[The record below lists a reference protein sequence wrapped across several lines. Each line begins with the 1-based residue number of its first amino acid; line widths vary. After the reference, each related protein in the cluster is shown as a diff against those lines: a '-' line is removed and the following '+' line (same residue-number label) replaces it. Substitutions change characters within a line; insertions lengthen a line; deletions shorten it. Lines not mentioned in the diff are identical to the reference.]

1 MKRLFTF
8 CFTFILLFSLVPAAV
23 AAQEEPIS
31 VILDGKVLSFDVP
44 PMLVNDR
51 TMVPMRAI
59 FTALGAEVDWDE
71 ESQTAISVR
80 DGVAIRIQIGSAQ
93 MEADGVAV
101 PLDAPAMLV
110 NDRTL
115 VPLRAVSEAFG
126 VTVDWQGDTNTVLLN
141 SPLSL
146 PEPTAVSTPEV
157 TPSPTPAPEDTATP
171 SATPQPTA
179 TTEIPFLLDDTLSEE
194 DTAFVNAALAYYME
208 LGSAYDAMHEAF
220 SGVSTGHTKEL
231 YQMVVDARK
240 NLSAQ
245 TYQTYTAC
253 AKKTS
258 LTILRRAMNE
268 AEAQTKELLGDLR
281 LHLSTIG
288 NGRLPT
294 DAPFDYRRDFS
305 ALIKTLEE
313 IEALFSLYDIS
324 GNYSTVRLAAEQCM
338 EAAWIPSEWGK
349 VNPLKPFQYK

>member
-23 AAQEEPIS
+23 VAQEETIS
-31 VILDGKVLSFDVP
+31 VILDGKTLSFDVP

-80 DGVAIRIQIGSAQ
+80 DGVTIRIQIGSAQ

-126 VTVDWQGDTNTVLLN
+126 VSVDWQGDTNTVLLN
-141 SPLSL
+141 SPTPTST
-146 PEPTAVSTPEV
+146 PPTPTPTATAVSTP
-157 TPSPTPAPEDTATP
+157 TPENTATP
-171 SATPQPTA
+171 STTPQPTA
-179 TTEIPFLLDDTLSEE
+179 TTEIPVLPDDTLPEE
-194 DTAFVNAALAYYME
+194 DTAFVNAALAYYMD
-208 LGSAYDAMHEAF
+208 LGNAYDAMREAF

-268 AEAQTKELLGDLR
+268 TEAQTKELLGDLR

-313 IEALFSLYDIS
+313 LEALFSLYDIS
-324 GNYSTVRLAAEQCM
+324 GDYSSVRTAAEQCM
-338 EAAWIPSEWGK
+338 EAAWIPSDWGK
-349 VNPLKPFQYK
+349 VNPLLHGQWQ